1 MGLAAPCCPLAHP
14 PQLKKTC
21 IPPPPNHPHQKY
33 PTSILYSPMPPFS
46 SDLICLLLTIILTS
60 LPPNPILHTCKKNCI
75 LHIAALHLQL
85 QGSCCYYTL
94 SLTHTLSCLHTHT
107 HTHTHSGSTHYSTC
121 CSQQLPI
128 HSLSL
133 LQECTTPSNNCILL
147 LYISD

>member
-1 MGLAAPCCPLAHP
+1 MDLAAPCCPLAHP

-75 LHIAALHLQL
+75 LHIAALHSQL

-94 SLTHTLSCLHTHT
+94 SLTHTLSSLHTHT
-107 HTHTHSGSTHYSTC
+107 HTQWQYTLQYMLQPAAAYTLTITFARVYYS
-121 CSQQLPI
+121 I
-128 HSLSL
+128 
-133 LQECTTPSNNCILL
+133 
-147 LYISD
+147 

>member
-1 MGLAAPCCPLAHP
+1 MDLAAPCCPLAHP

-94 SLTHTLSCLHTHT
+94 SLTHTLSSLHT